1 MSPSLSFP
9 VRFLSLL
16 ILLGIAAFFAA
27 SSSSKACSPAT
38 WCAWQ
43 RTFYAYNAL
52 DYPLPPYYT
61 PRTPGCIRGDYACG
75 QTYGAAG
82 DGRCAAGGCNDPS
95 QGGMM
100 GFESVELE
108 RLGQVPNDMASMGLG
123 PEGGGQRP
131 SR

>member
-1 MSPSLSFP
+1 MKSSLSLP
-9 VRFLSLL
+9 VWFLALL
-16 ILLGIAAFFAA
+16 FLLGNAVFFAKP
-27 SSSSKACSPAT
+27 SSSNACGPTT

-52 DYPLPPYYT
+52 DHPLPPYYT

-75 QTYGAAG
+75 QIYGMAA
-82 DGRCAAGGCNDPS
+82 DGRCAAGGGNCPP
-95 QGGMM
+95 QAGMM

-108 RLGQVPNDMASMGLG
+108 RLGQVPNDMAAMSLG
-123 PEGGGQRP
+123 PEGGGQLP